1 MPMPIP
7 IPKLIPMPIRSS
19 YSALLAAAAAVLA
32 AGLVSSCGHT
42 GSANTA
48 AGAVI
53 MTSLAGGVSAARR
66 AGGDCYV
73 DCLPGT
79 RCNRQ
84 SGLCE
89 TLPCRDLCG
98 PNETCDET
106 ITGIRCI
113 PASQLSVQSPKG
125 AQVTRTGA
133 ADAPEEKRADGKVS
147 APAAAVSGGT
157 APPAA
162 KAPHEG
168 ESRSGPAQGNLPVT
182 DPSTPQQS
190 PQMENPYVPPPR

>member
-1 MPMPIP
+1 MRPSSPAG
-7 IPKLIPMPIRSS
+7 RSRS
-19 YSALLAAAAAVLA
+19 RSPRLSLAPLAAAFAFAL
-32 AGLVSSCGHT
+32 LPSCHT

-53 MTSLAGGVSAARR
+53 MTTLAGGVSAARR
-66 AGGDCYV
+66 ANGECYV

-89 TLPCRDLCG
+89 ALPCRDKCG

-106 ITGIRCI
+106 LTGIRCI
-113 PASQLSVQSPKG
+113 PASQLSVQSTKG

-133 ADAPEEKRADGKVS
+133 ADAPAEKRADGKTS
-147 APAAAVSGGT
+147 APAAALQGGA
-157 APPAA
+157 APQPPKAA
-162 KAPHEG
+162 HEG
-168 ESRSGPAQGNLPVT
+168 ESRTGPSQPLLPAT
-182 DPSTPQQS
+182 DPSTPQPS
-190 PQMENPYVPPPR
+190 PQMDNPLVPPPR

>member
-1 MPMPIP
+1 M
-7 IPKLIPMPIRSS
+7 
-19 YSALLAAAAAVLA
+19 AAALGGMVP
-32 AGLVSSCGHT
+32 SCGHT
-42 GSANTA
+42 SANTA

-66 AGGDCYV
+66 ANGECYV

-89 TLPCRDLCG
+89 ALPCRDKCG

-113 PASQLSVQSPKG
+113 PASQLTVQSTKG
-125 AQVTRTGA
+125 AQVTRTG
-133 ADAPEEKRADGKVS
+133 DAEAPAEKRADGKVS
-147 APAAAVSGGT
+147 APAAALSGGQ
-157 APPAA
+157 PP
-162 KAPHEG
+162 KEKTPPG
-168 ESRSGPAQGNLPVT
+168 ESRNGPTPGPIT
-182 DPSTPQQS
+182 PSEPNTPQPSQ
-190 PQMENPYVPPPR
+190 PMNNPYVPPPR

>member
-1 MPMPIP
+1 MRTS
-7 IPKLIPMPIRSS
+7 RSNGG
-19 YSALLAAAAAVLA
+19 AGLTGAGLAALAAALA
-32 AGLVSSCGHT
+32 AALVPSCGHT
-42 GSANTA
+42 SANTA

-66 AGGDCYV
+66 ANGECYV

-89 TLPCRDLCG
+89 ALPCRDRCG
-98 PNETCDET
+98 PDETCDET

-133 ADAPEEKRADGKVS
+133 ADAPAEKRADGKVA

-162 KAPHEG
+162 KTPHEG
-168 ESRSGPAQGNLPVT
+168 ETRGPTQGTLPAA
-182 DPSTPQQS
+182 DPSAPQQS
-190 PQMENPYVPPPR
+190 PQMENPLVPPPR